1 MNRIEPLWELAQED
15 PLVRWTG
22 IAGVALVWL
31 SAAWISPGPLLAL
44 VALTGGVWMYRR
56 RNPLEPRDQE
66 LDTL

>member
-22 IAGVALVWL
+22 IVGVALVWL
-31 SAAWISPGPLLAL
+31 SAAWISPVPLLAL
-44 VALTGGVWMYRR
+44 FALAGGVWVYRR
-56 RNPLEPRDQE
+56 RRPLEPRDRE